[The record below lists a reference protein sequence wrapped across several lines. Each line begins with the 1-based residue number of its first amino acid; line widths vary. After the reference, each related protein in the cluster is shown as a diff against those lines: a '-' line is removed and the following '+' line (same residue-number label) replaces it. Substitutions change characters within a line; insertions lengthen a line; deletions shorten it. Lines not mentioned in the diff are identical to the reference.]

1 VPRHSQ
7 QCIACGFTEDVHVA
21 PFEVVPCSRCGG
33 AAERL
38 WQGAAAAVRQD
49 SIEGGQWFENGW
61 SVPRK
66 FYSHSEH
73 RRALDAAGLE
83 IRAKNAGP
91 NDKHCPRWDTV
102 DLEAAAALVR
112 RGEEARAAKDTRWA
126 DAKADITVTV
136 LDEAVKARDLAD

>member
-1 VPRHSQ
+1 MMTSICE
-7 QCIACGFTEDVHVA
+7 QCGHEISVSDW
-21 PFEVVPCSRCGG
+21 PFCPHGPSRLATIGDDIPGG
-33 AAERL
+33 K
-38 WQGAAAAVRQD
+38 
-49 SIEGGQWFENGW
+49 WFENGW

-126 DAKADITVTV
+126 DAQADITVTV
-136 LDEAVKARDLAD
+136 LDETVKARDLAD